1 MNARGPRPTLLLSA
15 VAALTFALLAAA
27 CTPDDEKADTSA
39 EADADTDADADAD
52 ADSDADSDA
61 DTDADATIV
70 GQWVSEGEDISPIFQ
85 SSFFDYVRID
95 ADFREDG
102 SYLVVAATGGGDV
115 YELTGSYTADTS
127 TTPAGLVL
135 LQAQPYEA
143 TAEGIYQISGEV
155 MQYEVIQTDPNPN
168 GFVAP
173 TPTTGFG
180 TSSGPGLA
188 AGANTQVYRR
198 P

>member
-1 MNARGPRPTLLLSA
+1 MILRYRPLLT
-15 VAALTFALLAAA
+15 ALFAPLLGVWVAA

-39 EADADTDADADAD
+39 EADADADSDADADAD
-52 ADSDADSDA
+52 ADTDA
-61 DTDADATIV
+61 DTDADATIE
-70 GQWVSEGEDISPIFQ
+70 GLWLSEGDDISPIFQ
-85 SSFFDYVRID
+85 SSFFDYTRID
-95 ADFREDG
+95 ADFRADG
-102 SYLVVAATGGGDV
+102 SYLVIAATGGGDV

-143 TAEGIYQISGEV
+143 TAEGIYQITDGV

-173 TPTTGFG
+173 TPETGFG
-180 TSSGPGLA
+180 SSSGPGLA
-188 AGANTQVYRR
+188 AGANLQIYRR